1 MLGRRTNKPGGGAA
15 EQSNKIFASFN
26 HAGHTETTMPPR
38 LFAPPKLFLA
48 ISAAAEDE
56 VAAPEH
62 AAAVM
67 SPTFMLQAGSP
78 TSSPAACHML
88 LSGGQVPFSR
98 GGASG
103 GDDCRSRHRPWDA
116 RPVGVGLGL
125 AGGALTG
132 ESTGAA
138 TAILTG
144 QTLRPPHT
152 INAPVAASKELGVER
167 WLSPDEIEESED
179 YTCVIARGPNP
190 GTVHIFD
197 HHVGVDSGGEEFL
210 RWCHGCSKDLGQ
222 GKDIFMYRGEMAF
235 CSHECR
241 YREMLF
247 DEILFAD

>member
-15 EQSNKIFASFN
+15 EQSNKIIASFN

-48 ISAAAEDE
+48 TSAAAEDE

-62 AAAVM
+62 SAAVM
-67 SPTFMLQAGSP
+67 GPTSIRQAGSP
-78 TSSPAACHML
+78 TSSPATCHV

-103 GDDCRSRHRPWDA
+103 GDDCRSHPRPWDA
-116 RPVGVGLGL
+116 RPVGLGL
-125 AGGALTG
+125 ADALTG
-132 ESTGAA
+132 ESTRAA

-144 QTLRPPHT
+144 QTLRPPRT
-152 INAPVAASKELGVER
+152 INAPVATCKELGVER
-167 WLSPDEIEESED
+167 WLSPGDIEASED
-179 YTCVIARGPNP
+179 YTCIIARGPNP
-190 GTVHIFD
+190 ITMHIFHD
-197 HHVGVDSGGEEFL
+197 HVGVDSGGGEFL

-247 DEILFAD
+247 DEKLYAD